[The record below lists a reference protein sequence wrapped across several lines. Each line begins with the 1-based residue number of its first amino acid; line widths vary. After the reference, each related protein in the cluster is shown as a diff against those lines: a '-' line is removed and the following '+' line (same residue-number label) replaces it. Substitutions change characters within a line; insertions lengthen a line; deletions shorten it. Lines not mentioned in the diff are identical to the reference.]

1 MYTIYA
7 DDQLLYAP
15 NLVDEGY
22 ALISPKLTTELN
34 KAGSLEFTMPPS
46 HVLYSSLSKLKTT
59 IKVKADGV
67 EIWRGRVLHEEK
79 DFYNRKA
86 VYCEGAL
93 SFLTDTIQRPYTF
106 NGSVTNLFKKYL
118 NEHIAQAS
126 DGRKFTFGSC
136 TVTDPNDYIVRANSD
151 YVSSWDEMSEKL
163 LGILGGYFKITY
175 GSGDAM
181 SLSYLTDY
189 GAISDQVIEFGVNL
203 LDIMEYINAEDVFT
217 VLIPLGAR
225 MENEDGTEGPRLTI
239 SSLYQDERDYLE
251 NTTAVNLFGRIVR
264 TNVWDDVTVASNLRT
279 KGQAFLNA
287 GVEMA
292 VTLSIKAV
300 DLNLLDVN
308 TGRIKLGDYIR
319 VISLPHGLDRYFL
332 CSKIVLDME
341 SPDKTEYTLG
351 VGYTAMTDKQVA
363 SQKQS
368 RDAYSIAENASS
380 TASGASTQVAEFT
393 GNYVDKVTFLN
404 FQAGVNEKLT
414 AVCHYKG
421 TVSSYSNLP
430 TSGRAIG
437 DTYNVADT
445 GANYSW
451 SGSSWDKLSETVD
464 LSSYALR
471 SEIPTDYI
479 DTETFQALADRVTA
493 LEEAGTEPE
502 EPEEPEGE

>member
-1 MYTIYA
+1 M
-7 DDQLLYAP
+7 
-15 NLVDEGY
+15 
-22 ALISPKLTTELN
+22 ELR
-34 KAGSLEFTMPPS
+34 LP
-46 HVLYSSLSKLKTT
+46 L
-59 IKVKADGV
+59 
-67 EIWRGRVLHEEK
+67 
-79 DFYNRKA
+79 
-86 VYCEGAL
+86 
-93 SFLTDTIQRPYTF
+93 
-106 NGSVTNLFKKYL
+106 
-118 NEHIAQAS
+118 
-126 DGRKFTFGSC
+126 
-136 TVTDPNDYIVRANSD
+136 
-151 YVSSWDEMSEKL
+151 EMSPGRE
-163 LGILGGYFKITY
+163 
-175 GSGDAM
+175 A
-181 SLSYLTDY
+181 
-189 GAISDQVIEFGVNL
+189 ACRAVFGTWG
-203 LDIMEYINAEDVFT
+203 F
-217 VLIPLGAR
+217 
-225 MENEDGTEGPRLTI
+225 
-239 SSLYQDERDYLE
+239 
-251 NTTAVNLFGRIVR
+251 F
-264 TNVWDDVTVASNLRT
+264 
-279 KGQAFLNA
+279 
-287 GVEMA
+287 VEMA

-430 TSGRAIG
+430 TNGRAVG